1 MKSMKKLLAK
11 NIFSRPL
18 ILTILVG
25 LTISFTSLAQDYRET
40 IITDPSISRRCDDLT
55 QKRSKKIKHKQRI
68 SALIQRNVKLQKSAP
83 SNKKKVKRNLEINFK
98 RLKNEYRLTKNK
110 VARIEEVLVRNG
122 CPGIAL

>member
-1 MKSMKKLLAK
+1 MKSMKNLLIFKL
-11 NIFSRPL
+11 RL
-18 ILTILVG
+18 IPTIIVG
-25 LTISFTSLAQDYRET
+25 LVTISTIHAQDYRET

-68 SALIQRNVKLQKSAP
+68 SALIQRNIKLQKIAP
-83 SNKKKVKRNLEINFK
+83 LNKRQVKRKLEVNFN

-110 VARIEEVLVRNG
+110 ITRIEEVVVRNG

>member
-1 MKSMKKLLAK
+1 MKSMKNLLIFKL
-11 NIFSRPL
+11 RL
-18 ILTILVG
+18 IPTIIVG
-25 LTISFTSLAQDYRET
+25 LVTISTIHAQDYRET

-68 SALIQRNVKLQKSAP
+68 SALIQRNIKLQKIAP
-83 SNKKKVKRNLEINFK
+83 LNKRQVKRKLEVNFK

-110 VARIEEVLVRNG
+110 ITRIEEVVVRNG